1 MCARKGES
9 AVVGEAGLELLAGEE
24 DAALDGAEGEVH
36 LLGNL
41 VEINPSLPCFCANV
55 VVVLNHNI
63 VLPL

>member
-1 MCARKGES
+1 MRDVRAEGES

-41 VEINPSLPCFCANV
+41 VVLEALNV
-55 VVVLNHNI
+55 HVEGNGVLGGK
-63 VLPL
+63 LGDG